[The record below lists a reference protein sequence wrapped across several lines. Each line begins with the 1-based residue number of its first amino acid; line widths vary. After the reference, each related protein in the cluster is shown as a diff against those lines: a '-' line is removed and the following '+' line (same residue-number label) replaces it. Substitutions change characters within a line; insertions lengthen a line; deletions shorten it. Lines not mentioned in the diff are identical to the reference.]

1 MRVLC
6 LILLSAFAA
15 AQVPANDPTPRSK
28 DDKER
33 QKAARQE
40 ESSSRDN
47 IVDLTPPKKEKLD
60 KDAAADDLTIEAAPG
75 VTEMTPWNPHK
86 AMKSVEVGDY
96 YFREKR
102 YTAAISRYREALDY
116 KPRDAEATYK
126 LARCLEKYGALGEAL
141 FRYEEYLKILKSG
154 DYTEEAKKGVARLRA
169 KGIEPEA
176 YKPRPSG
183 PVERGPILPLP
194 ISRP

>member
-1 MRVLC
+1 MRSL
-6 LILLSAFAA
+6 LILLLSAFAA
-15 AQVPANDPTPRSK
+15 AQVPANQPMPRSK

-33 QKAARQE
+33 QKAVRQE

-60 KDAAADDLTIEAAPG
+60 KDAAADDLEIEAAPG

-102 YTAAISRYREALDY
+102 YTAAISRYREALEY

-141 FRYEEYLKILKSG
+141 FHYEEYTKILKDG
-154 DYTEEAKKGVARLRA
+154 PYTEESKKSAARLRA
-169 KGIEPEA
+169 KGIEPEE

-194 ISRP
+194 TSRP